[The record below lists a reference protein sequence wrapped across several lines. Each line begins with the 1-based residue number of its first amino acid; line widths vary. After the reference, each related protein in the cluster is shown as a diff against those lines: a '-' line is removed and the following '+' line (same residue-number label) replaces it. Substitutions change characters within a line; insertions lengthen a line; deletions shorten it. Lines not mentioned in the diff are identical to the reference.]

1 MKTNIS
7 IEARR
12 FPVTLRDERTGE
24 IIQSSIILDKQRLQA
39 AQLVGQSSKE
49 LIHRFYNRQGFRV
62 LEISMP
68 ERRSLNLSLEDL
80 WDLSDGLGRLPSSVM
95 RKVEPFTVVMS
106 GCVVFWM
113 CSINSF
119 SMVLSPHQANLTSLS
134 AGGASC
140 SVPAIPNWPGICG
153 TISTTFSSSATY
165 SMVVTAFVGTRA
177 DLTV

>member
-39 AQLVGQSSKE
+39 AQMVGQSSKE

-62 LEISMP
+62 LEIGTP

-80 WDLSDGLGRLPSSVM
+80 WDLSD
-95 RKVEPFTVVMS
+95 
-106 GCVVFWM
+106 
-113 CSINSF
+113 
-119 SMVLSPHQANLTSLS
+119 S
-134 AGGASC
+134 AGG
-140 SVPAIPNWPGICG
+140 
-153 TISTTFSSSATY
+153 
-165 SMVVTAFVGTRA
+165 
-177 DLTV
+177 LE

>member
-49 LIHRFYNRQGFRV
+49 LIHRFYNRQGFRL
-62 LEISMP
+62 LEIGTP

-80 WDLSDGLGRLPSSVM
+80 WDLSNSAGRL
-95 RKVEPFTVVMS
+95 E
-106 GCVVFWM
+106 
-113 CSINSF
+113 
-119 SMVLSPHQANLTSLS
+119 
-134 AGGASC
+134 
-140 SVPAIPNWPGICG
+140 
-153 TISTTFSSSATY
+153 
-165 SMVVTAFVGTRA
+165 
-177 DLTV
+177 

>member
-49 LIHRFYNRQGFRV
+49 LIHRFYNRQGFRL
-62 LEISMP
+62 LEIGTP

-80 WDLSDGLGRLPSSVM
+80 WDLSDSAGRL
-95 RKVEPFTVVMS
+95 E
-106 GCVVFWM
+106 
-113 CSINSF
+113 
-119 SMVLSPHQANLTSLS
+119 
-134 AGGASC
+134 
-140 SVPAIPNWPGICG
+140 
-153 TISTTFSSSATY
+153 
-165 SMVVTAFVGTRA
+165 
-177 DLTV
+177 

>member
-49 LIHRFYNRQGFRV
+49 LIHRFYNRQGFRL
-62 LEISMP
+62 LEIGTP

-80 WDLSDGLGRLPSSVM
+80 WDLSD
-95 RKVEPFTVVMS
+95 
-106 GCVVFWM
+106 
-113 CSINSF
+113 
-119 SMVLSPHQANLTSLS
+119 S
-134 AGGASC
+134 AG
-140 SVPAIPNWPGICG
+140 
-153 TISTTFSSSATY
+153 
-165 SMVVTAFVGTRA
+165 
-177 DLTV
+177 

>member
-1 MKTNIS
+1 MP
-7 IEARR
+7 AVAG
-12 FPVTLRDERTGE
+12 FPVADVASKLLVCKTRSLHVLEKPVLNATIVENIDGKCLVTGE
-24 IIQSSIILDKQRLQA
+24 LANDLAITPTNGICAIPS
-39 AQLVGQSSKE
+39 LVTQ
-49 LIHRFYNRQGFRV
+49 NA
-62 LEISMP
+62 
-68 ERRSLNLSLEDL
+68 
-80 WDLSDGLGRLPSSVM
+80 
-95 RKVEPFTVVMS
+95 EPLTLVMS

-165 SMVVTAFVGTRA
+165 SMVVTAFVGARA

>member
-49 LIHRFYNRQGFRV
+49 LIQRLYNRQGFRL
-62 LEISMP
+62 LEIGTP

-80 WDLSDGLGRLPSSVM
+80 WDLSDSAGRL
-95 RKVEPFTVVMS
+95 E
-106 GCVVFWM
+106 
-113 CSINSF
+113 
-119 SMVLSPHQANLTSLS
+119 
-134 AGGASC
+134 
-140 SVPAIPNWPGICG
+140 
-153 TISTTFSSSATY
+153 
-165 SMVVTAFVGTRA
+165 
-177 DLTV
+177 